1 MTEQNNMNFETAL
14 AELEKIVA
22 QLESGQGDLDNSI
35 KIYERGVEL
44 RKYCENKLKEAEARI
59 EKISL
64 DSTGAVKTEAMDA

>member
-1 MTEQNNMNFETAL
+1 MTDDTKMNFEAAL
-14 AELEKIVA
+14 SELEKIVS
-22 QLESGQGDLDNSI
+22 QLESGQGDLENSI

-64 DSTGAVKTEAMDA
+64 DSAGQAKTEPLDA